1 MYSVPQKLSKLWNNF
16 PFHLTVK
23 LRFFSPLFLHSYFL
37 HVRTD
42 KVGYLTQKGP
52 RLKILTIVWQN
63 FWRIIFTYLL
73 KLMYFYDK
81 YLKIIFILFIG
92 SLKKKQFSN
101 FSYIFLNPNISNC
114 SNLLDLRN
122 LMEQVKQNSVTNNCS
137 DLSLFE

>member
-1 MYSVPQKLSKLWNNF
+1 
-16 PFHLTVK
+16 
-23 LRFFSPLFLHSYFL
+23 
-37 HVRTD
+37 
-42 KVGYLTQKGP
+42 
-52 RLKILTIVWQN
+52 
-63 FWRIIFTYLL
+63 
-73 KLMYFYDK
+73 MYFYDK

>member
-1 MYSVPQKLSKLWNNF
+1 MNKTQKLSKLWNNF

-23 LRFFSPLFLHSYFL
+23 LRFFSPLFLHSYFFI